1 MKAVRY
7 DEFGQPWYRTIEA
20 MVLIPRSTYRF
31 PGRVVSLDM
40 VRGLPPLHRMVLLV
54 SGLVIIAAGLRVA
67 ASPVNLVLLSM
78 LIAATIYP
86 APIALMKRGWSKQT
100 AVLVTLLGVV
110 IGGIALLLVLAA
122 SLRRLSTNMPVYQEA
137 FTGLVTRVN
146 AALAARGI
154 EASGTLSPDPQR
166 VIALAGAL
174 VGGAL
179 QALGYGLF
187 TLILVTFFLFSMPL
201 RASGDAPKGSLDHRL
216 DDVTA
221 SVRRFVGINGI
232 LGGAQAIG
240 VLLVMLLVGTDAP
253 AVWTVLTFL
262 LAFVPFGGLIAAIPP
277 TLLTLLEGGGVR
289 AAVVFAAFV
298 VVNLVSDNILKPK
311 FMGSGLGISP
321 LLIILSLMLWSL
333 ILGPMGALLAVPL
346 TIAVMKIAPI
356 LLEEQTS

>member
-1 MKAVRY
+1 M
-7 DEFGQPWYRTIEA
+7 
-20 MVLIPRSTYRF
+20 PRA
-31 PGRVVSLDM
+31 
-40 VRGLPPLHRMVLLV
+40 LPPLHRLVLLTA
-54 SGLVIIAAGLRVA
+54 GLFIIAAGLRAA
-67 ASPVNLVLLSM
+67 ASPVNLLLLSL

-86 APIALMKRGWSKQT
+86 IPFALMKRGWSKQT

-110 IGGIALLLVLAA
+110 VGGIGLLLVLAA
-122 SLRRLSTNMPVYQEA
+122 SLRRLSDNMPVYQEA

-146 AALAARGI
+146 AALGARGI

-166 VIALAGAL
+166 VIAAAAGL

-187 TLILVTFFLFSMPL
+187 TLILVTFLLLSMPL
-201 RASGDAPKGSLDHRL
+201 RPPGGAPAHSLHARL

-221 SVRRFVGINGI
+221 SVRQFVGISGI
-232 LGGAQAIG
+232 LGGAQAVG

-277 TLLTLLEGGGVR
+277 TLLTLLEGGGAR
-289 AAVVFAAFV
+289 AAVVFGAFV

-311 FMGSGLGISP
+311 FMGSGLGLSP
-321 LLIILSLMLWSL
+321 LVIILALMLWSL

-346 TIAVMKIAPI
+346 TIALIKIAPI
-356 LLEEQTS
+356 LLEEEPS

>member
-1 MKAVRY
+1 
-7 DEFGQPWYRTIEA
+7 
-20 MVLIPRSTYRF
+20 MVNS
-31 PGRVVSLDM
+31 
-40 VRGLPPLHRMVLLV
+40 LPPLHRLVLLTAGFIV
-54 SGLVIIAAGLRVA
+54 IAAGMRA
-67 ASPVNLVLLSM
+67 AAGSVNLVLLSM
-78 LIAATIYP
+78 LVAATVYP
-86 APIALMKRGWSKQT
+86 VPVALMKRRWSKQT
-100 AVLVTLLGVV
+100 AVLVTVLAVV
-110 IGGIALLLVLAA
+110 IGGIGLLLVLAA
-122 SLRRLSTNMPVYQEA
+122 SLRRLSANMPVYQEA

-146 AALAARGI
+146 AAMAARGI

-166 VIALAGAL
+166 VIAVAGAL

-187 TLILVTFFLFSMPL
+187 TLILVTFFLLSMPL
-201 RASGDAPKGSLDHRL
+201 RASGDSPKGSLDQRL
-216 DDVTA
+216 DDVIA
-221 SVRRFVGINGI
+221 SVRQFVGISGI

-277 TLLTLLEGGGVR
+277 TLLTLLESGGGS
-289 AAVVFAAFV
+289 AALVFGSFI

-311 FMGSGLGISP
+311 FMGSGLGMSP

-346 TIAVMKIAPI
+346 TIALMKIAPI
-356 LLEEQTS
+356 MLEERPS

>member
-1 MKAVRY
+1 MSRA
-7 DEFGQPWYRTIEA
+7 
-20 MVLIPRSTYRF
+20 
-31 PGRVVSLDM
+31 
-40 VRGLPPLHRMVLLV
+40 LPPLHRLVLLV
-54 SGLVIIAAGLRVA
+54 AGFVLIAAGLRAA

-86 APIALMKRGWSKQT
+86 IPSALTKRGWSRQT

-110 IGGIALLLVLAA
+110 IGGIGLLLVLAA
-122 SLRRLSTNMPVYQEA
+122 SLRRLSANMPLYQEA

-146 AALAARGI
+146 ATLAARGI

-166 VIALAGAL
+166 VIAAAAGL

-187 TLILVTFFLFSMPL
+187 TLILVTFFLLSMPL
-201 RASGDAPKGSLDHRL
+201 VASGDAKKGSLDDRL
-216 DDVTA
+216 HDVIT
-221 SVRRFVGINGI
+221 SVRSFVGIQGI
-232 LGGAQAIG
+232 LGGVQCVG
-240 VLLVMLLVGTDAP
+240 VLLAMLLVGTDAP

-262 LAFVPFGGLIAAIPP
+262 LAFVPFGGLIASIPP

-298 VVNLVSDNILKPK
+298 VVNLVADNILKPK
-311 FMGSGLGISP
+311 FMGSGLGLSP
-321 LLIILSLMLWSL
+321 LLIILALMLWSL

-346 TIAVMKIAPI
+346 TIALMKIAPI
-356 LLEEQTS
+356 LLEEPASS

>member
-1 MKAVRY
+1 MSGA
-7 DEFGQPWYRTIEA
+7 
-20 MVLIPRSTYRF
+20 
-31 PGRVVSLDM
+31 
-40 VRGLPPLHRMVLLV
+40 LPPLHRLVLLV
-54 SGLVIIAAGLRVA
+54 AGFVLIAAGLRAA

-86 APIALMKRGWSKQT
+86 MPSALTKRGWSRQT

-110 IGGIALLLVLAA
+110 IGGIGLLLVLAA
-122 SLRRLSTNMPVYQEA
+122 SLRRLSANMPLYQEA

-166 VIALAGAL
+166 VIAAAAGF

-187 TLILVTFFLFSMPL
+187 TLILVTFFLLSMPL
-201 RASGDAPKGSLDHRL
+201 VASGDAKKGSLDHRL
-216 DDVTA
+216 HDVIT
-221 SVRRFVGINGI
+221 SVRSFVGIQGI
-232 LGGAQAIG
+232 LGGVQCVG
-240 VLLVMLLVGTDAP
+240 VLLAMLLVGTDAP

-277 TLLTLLEGGGVR
+277 TLLTLLEGGAVR
-289 AAVVFAAFV
+289 AAVVFGTFV
-298 VVNLVSDNILKPK
+298 VVNLVADNILKPK
-311 FMGSGLGISP
+311 FMGSGLGLSP
-321 LLIILSLMLWSL
+321 LLIILALMLWSL

-346 TIAVMKIAPI
+346 TIALMKIAPI
-356 LLEEQTS
+356 LLEEPASS

>member
-1 MKAVRY
+1 
-7 DEFGQPWYRTIEA
+7 
-20 MVLIPRSTYRF
+20 
-31 PGRVVSLDM
+31 M
-40 VRGLPPLHRMVLLV
+40 VRTLSPLHRLVLLAA
-54 SGLVIIAAGLRVA
+54 GFVIIAAGLKAA
-67 ASPVNLVLLSM
+67 ASPVNLILLSM

-86 APIALMKRGWSKQT
+86 MPLALMQRGWSKQT

-110 IGGIALLLVLAA
+110 IGGVGLLLLLAA
-122 SLRRLSTNMPVYQEA
+122 SLRRLSANMPVYQEA

-146 AALAARGI
+146 AALAARGV
-154 EASGTLSPDPQR
+154 EASGTLSPDPER

-174 VGGAL
+174 VRGAL
-179 QALGYGLF
+179 QGLGYGLF

-201 RASGDAPKGSLDHRL
+201 RKSGDAAKGSLDHRL

-221 SVRRFVGINGI
+221 SVRRFVGLNGI
-232 LGGAQAIG
+232 LGGAQAVG

-253 AVWTVLTFL
+253 AVWFVLTAL

-277 TLLTLLEGGGVR
+277 VLLTLLEGGGGR
-289 AAVVFAAFV
+289 AVVLFAAFV
-298 VVNLVSDNILKPK
+298 VVNIVSDNILKPK

-346 TIAVMKIAPI
+346 TIAILKIAPV
-356 LLEEQTS
+356 LLEEPS

>member
-1 MKAVRY
+1 
-7 DEFGQPWYRTIEA
+7 
-20 MVLIPRSTYRF
+20 
-31 PGRVVSLDM
+31 
-40 VRGLPPLHRMVLLV
+40 MVLLTAGFIV
-54 SGLVIIAAGLRVA
+54 IAAGMHAA
-67 ASPVNLVLLSM
+67 ASSVNLVLLSM
-78 LIAATIYP
+78 LVAATVYP
-86 APIALMKRGWSKQT
+86 APVALVKRGWSKQT

-110 IGGIALLLVLAA
+110 IGGVALLLVLAG
-122 SLRRLSTNMPVYQEA
+122 SLRRLSANMPVYQEA

-146 AALAARGI
+146 AAMAARGI

-166 VIALAGAL
+166 VIAVAGAL

-187 TLILVTFFLFSMPL
+187 TLILVTFFMLSMPL
-201 RASGDAPKGSLDHRL
+201 RAAGDSPKGSLNQRL

-221 SVRRFVGINGI
+221 SVRQFVGISGI

-277 TLLTLLEGGGVR
+277 TLLTLLESGGGS
-289 AAVVFAAFV
+289 AALVFGSFV

-311 FMGSGLGISP
+311 FMGSGLGMSP

-346 TIAVMKIAPI
+346 TIALMKIAPI
-356 LLEEQTS
+356 LLEERPS

>member
-1 MKAVRY
+1 M
-7 DEFGQPWYRTIEA
+7 
-20 MVLIPRSTYRF
+20 PRA
-31 PGRVVSLDM
+31 
-40 VRGLPPLHRMVLLV
+40 LPPLHRLVLLV
-54 SGLVIIAAGLRVA
+54 AGFVIIAAGLRAA

-78 LIAATIYP
+78 LIAATVYP
-86 APIALMKRGWSKQT
+86 VPLTLMKRGWSKQT

-110 IGGIALLLVLAA
+110 VGGIGLLLVLAA
-122 SLRRLSTNMPVYQEA
+122 SLRRLSDNMPVYQEA

-146 AALAARGI
+146 GALAARGI

-166 VIALAGAL
+166 VIAAAAGL
-174 VGGAL
+174 VRGAL
-179 QALGYGLF
+179 QALGYGLL
-187 TLILVTFFLFSMPL
+187 TLILVTFLLLSFPL
-201 RASGDAPKGSLDHRL
+201 RTSGDAAAGSLDARL
-216 DDVTA
+216 DDVTS
-221 SVRRFVGINGI
+221 SVRRFVGISGI
-232 LGGAQAIG
+232 LGGAQAVG

-311 FMGSGLGISP
+311 FMGSGLGLSP
-321 LLIILSLMLWSL
+321 LVIILALMLWSL

-346 TIAVMKIAPI
+346 TIALIKIAPI
-356 LLEEQTS
+356 LLEE